1 MSLLPWAQVFGNGSS
16 WPRPPPGTWAPEGPS
31 ASVLPA
37 SSPHHY
43 RKDQRATMVSACL
56 QNPDFESL
64 SWGAGPCCQP
74 PFCIPSG
81 TILHQPGHA
90 GPLASAQLAV
100 LASATV
106 AAEAEVPGAWG
117 LATLTVPSGCPP
129 PSPGSDSCF
138 GTRPLSNFSLQT
150 SSRPGPQSKVLPEG

>member
-1 MSLLPWAQVFGNGSS
+1 
-16 WPRPPPGTWAPEGPS
+16 
-31 ASVLPA
+31 
-37 SSPHHY
+37 
-43 RKDQRATMVSACL
+43 MVSACL

-100 LASATV
+100 LASATM